1 MAKHT
6 QPWEEQDA
14 AEDGDDQRAGRF
26 LFSLRDI
33 REILQGWGCFGSSQ
47 ELLQS
52 ISTLRVEDWETDS
65 LQIVEREQIIT
76 AFISAGTPSLLEVS
90 EGELGDVQE
99 THPQAALPALVGG
112 YTTMEM
118 FRQAVPANQ
127 EGEPDVTMRS
137 QQDYVRQF
145 STDSTCDNRALQ

>member
-1 MAKHT
+1 M
-6 QPWEEQDA
+6 
-14 AEDGDDQRAGRF
+14 
-26 LFSLRDI
+26 
-33 REILQGWGCFGSSQ
+33 
-47 ELLQS
+47 
-52 ISTLRVEDWETDS
+52 EDWETDS

-127 EGEPDVTMRS
+127 EGESDVRMRS
-137 QQDYVRQF
+137 PQDYVRQF